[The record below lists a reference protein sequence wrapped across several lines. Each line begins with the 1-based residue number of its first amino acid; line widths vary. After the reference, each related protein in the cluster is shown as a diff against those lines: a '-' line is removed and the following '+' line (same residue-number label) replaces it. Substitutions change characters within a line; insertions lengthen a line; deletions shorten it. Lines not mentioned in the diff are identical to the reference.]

1 MVDLDNCGVTSIFY
15 FWSSHSGYLDNGE
28 NVNKRFS
35 IRLSLLY
42 SSPRYLPSVVFYF
55 LNISPTKENIN
66 EGNVA
71 NYPRMI
77 RSLGNRLCG
86 CIELGIGTPQRSI
99 PLLPPW
105 YVIISWFHQTSNFL
119 CKSTTDRGYWL
130 FGDDHAF
137 GKRPNENRR
146 ATHVRK
152 TSRSRVRISSR
163 WNTNRSP
170 IKHWLTKHDRVEL
183 LSG

>member
-15 FWSSHSGYLDNGE
+15 FWSRHSGYLDNGE

-42 SSPRYLPSVVFYF
+42 SSPRYLPSVVSYF
-55 LNISPTKENIN
+55 LNVSPTKENII

-119 CKSTTDRGYWL
+119 CKSTAIVDIDYSETTTPLENVRTKIDEPRMYV
-130 FGDDHAF
+130 
-137 GKRPNENRR
+137 KRQGPELESLL
-146 ATHVRK
+146 VEIPI
-152 TSRSRVRISSR
+152 VLQ
-163 WNTNRSP
+163 WNTDLRN
-170 IKHWLTKHDRVEL
+170 TFA
-183 LSG
+183 